1 MRILAAAVLLALPAL
16 LSPPACDTCGPP
28 ERCFYATLLL
38 TVHDVE
44 TGDPLPDATIN
55 QNGVPL
61 ATDLTS
67 ATCAGG
73 KCTHAV
79 SPVTA
84 PLTISLPGY
93 RDASLNFVS
102 RSDTCGAPIRQAADV
117 AMRALSDP
125 SSPPVVTGPDDRG
138 SGCN

>member
-1 MRILAAAVLLALPAL
+1 MRLLAAVSVLALPVL
-16 LSPPACDTCGPP
+16 LTPPACDTCGPP

-38 TVHDVE
+38 TVHDTE
-44 TGDPLPDATIN
+44 TGAPLPDATIN

-61 ATDLTS
+61 STELTS
-67 ATCAGG
+67 SACANG

-84 PLTISLPGY
+84 PVIISLPGY
-93 RDASLNFVS
+93 QDAALNFVS
-102 RSDTCGAPIRQAADV
+102 RSDSCGAPIRQAADV
-117 AMRALSDP
+117 AMRAVSDT
-125 SSPPVVTGPDDRG
+125 SAPPLVTGPDDRG